1 MNPSSTQLTP
11 GTQHPQSSNPHR
23 ASCIALLLVALLLAA
38 CSSVKTHVDKEPV
51 KARTFSF
58 LDTGTRQA
66 PGYAEDRAQA
76 HAMVQS
82 AIRTNL
88 AARGVSYAPS
98 GGDVTVAYLIV
109 VGNNSTTTS
118 LNQYFGYTD
127 DASAFVEKAHSEETG
142 SEAHRGY
149 YEAGT
154 LVIDFLH
161 PSDSKLLQ
169 RRTIQAQVLRN
180 LPAETRA
187 ARVQSIVDQA
197 LHDVPIQP

>member
-1 MNPSSTQLTP
+1 MNPSSTHLAPHQVLSI
-11 GTQHPQSSNPHR
+11 QYRVSSI
-23 ASCIALLLVALLLAA
+23 ASLLLLVGLLAA
-38 CSSVKTHVDKEPV
+38 CSSVKTNVDKAPV

-58 LDTGTRQA
+58 LDTGTRQS

-76 HAMVQS
+76 HSMVQA
-82 AIRTNL
+82 AIKNNL
-88 AARGVSYAPS
+88 AGRGVSYTPS

-118 LNQYFGYTD
+118 LNQYFGYTE
-127 DASAFVEKAHSEETG
+127 DASAFVEKAHSEDT
-142 SEAHRGY
+142 SSDAHRGY

-154 LVIDFLH
+154 LVIDFVH

-180 LPAETRA
+180 LPAENRT
-187 ARVQSIVDQA
+187 ARVQSIVDQV